1 MTHPSENGIAT
12 ITILERRCAVWERL
26 PRRRKWTTS
35 GCRGHCGGNAR
46 NTCPSEGREKT
57 PKAASREPP
66 RGRSPTPSGTCF
78 GPGANGRASIAIG
91 SGSQRASSMSVSRGG
106 EGGHIREAVQ
116 EDGRL
121 LCERARRDLL
131 EVAPVDSKH
140 FPALLGGEKVG
151 KKPTHRGKLGAKI
164 NLLVDERAAPLSV
177 VLTGANRHDTRSPLS
192 A

>member
-1 MTHPSENGIAT
+1 
-12 ITILERRCAVWERL
+12 
-26 PRRRKWTTS
+26 
-35 GCRGHCGGNAR
+35 
-46 NTCPSEGREKT
+46 
-57 PKAASREPP
+57 
-66 RGRSPTPSGTCF
+66 
-78 GPGANGRASIAIG
+78 
-91 SGSQRASSMSVSRGG
+91 
-106 EGGHIREAVQ
+106 VQ

-177 VLTGANRHDTRSPLS
+177 GLTGANRHDTRSPLS